1 MQFKDVQGQLVNE
14 VGQSSRFNQRV
25 AFPHSFLSA
34 ELLHGFR
41 VEKLGN
47 ISLSLSAE
55 FARLQVILR
64 RLMAV
69 VLLPYWS
76 TWWRDWLELCLTI

>member
-1 MQFKDVQGQLVNE
+1 MKLVK
-14 VGQSSRFNQRV
+14 V
-25 AFPHSFLSA
+25 AVLIN
-34 ELLHGFR
+34 ELLR

-69 VLLPYWS
+69 ALLPYWS